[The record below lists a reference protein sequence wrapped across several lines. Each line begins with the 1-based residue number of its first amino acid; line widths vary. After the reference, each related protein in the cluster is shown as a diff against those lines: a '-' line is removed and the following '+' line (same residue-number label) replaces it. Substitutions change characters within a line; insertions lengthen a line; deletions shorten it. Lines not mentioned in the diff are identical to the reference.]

1 MTCAPVN
8 RIIPLSVVDGPGNRT
23 AVFLQG
29 CNIACAYCHN
39 PETQHSC
46 ISCGECVGGCPSGAL
61 GIVDGKVSW
70 DSARCIMCDRC
81 IKTCPR
87 NASPKVKQMSVDE
100 VMDEIRRNVPF
111 IRGITVSGGECMLHA
126 GFVEEL
132 FRAARAEGLGTLID
146 SNGTVDFSRHTGLMS
161 VTDGVMLDVKSWDE
175 DAFRRLTGASGA
187 MVKRNLRYLAETGR
201 IEELR
206 IVCLDGE
213 VDAEAVIRGIAE
225 TIPGHFRDIPLKL
238 IRFRPH
244 GVRGRLEGHAAP
256 NGGTMERYRET
267 AIQNGFNKVIIR

>member
-1 MTCAPVN
+1 MTTAPVN
-8 RIIPLSVVDGPGNRT
+8 RIVPLSVVDGPGNRT

-39 PETQHSC
+39 PETQHLC
-46 ISCGECVGGCPSGAL
+46 DSCGECVDGCPSGAL
-61 GIVDGKVSW
+61 SMDDGSVRW
-70 DSARCIMCDRC
+70 DRSRCTMCDRC
-81 IKTCPR
+81 IQVCPR
-87 NASPKVKQMSVDE
+87 NASPKVTQMSVDE
-100 VMDEIRRNVPF
+100 VMAEVMRNVPF

-132 FRAARAEGLGTLID
+132 FRAAKAAGLGTLID
-146 SNGTVDFSRHTGLMS
+146 SNGTVDFTRFPGLME

-225 TIPGHFRDIPLKL
+225 TIPEHFRDIALKL

-256 NGGTMERYRET
+256 DGGTMERYKAT

>member
-39 PETQHSC
+39 PETQHLC
-46 ISCGECVGGCPSGAL
+46 DSCGECVDGCPSGAL
-61 GIVDGKVSW
+61 SMDDGSVRW
-70 DSARCIMCDRC
+70 DRSRCTMCDRC
-81 IKTCPR
+81 IQVCPR
-87 NASPKVKQMSVDE
+87 NASPKVTQMSVDE
-100 VMDEIRRNVPF
+100 VMAEVMRNVPF

-132 FRAARAEGLGTLID
+132 FRAAKAAGLGTLID

-225 TIPGHFRDIPLKL
+225 TIPEHFRDIPLKL

-256 NGGTMERYRET
+256 ELPYMERLRLLAEEK
-267 AIQNGFNKVIIR
+267 GFNNVTIR